1 MDVRRVIVGFLPSN
15 HHFFKRSVFQQVSEM
30 EDFVDFK
37 VAGGDLLEGPGR
49 GVFFSFFYR
58 WAKQGVEFQVGTWE
72 GVPDMTLGLC
82 Y

>member
-1 MDVRRVIVGFLPSN
+1 
-15 HHFFKRSVFQQVSEM
+15 M

-72 GVPDMTLGLC
+72 GAPARHDTGTVLLNSTPSRSSSDGLIFSQLGVAGSHG
-82 Y
+82 